1 MTQDP
6 LPLNQFEPDRSVRR
20 EVPPAWKDHAAT
32 ESPRQRTYHDREGL
46 PVIYDAATHKKV
58 EQAKA
63 DAISVLSHELL
74 SPLTLIKGYTATL
87 LELRNAIT
95 EEQQEKYLRGI
106 ETASN
111 RLVRL
116 LQSLRDITRLEETH
130 SLVTHPANLYDVLRA
145 TAAEVQGQTTGH
157 IIKLQPS
164 ARLPLVRI
172 DPEMIVQVLH
182 NLLTNAI
189 KYSPEG
195 GDIEIDVRLVQGEAE
210 MDRLF
215 AGAPETKLP
224 ALIVSVADSGIG
236 IPEPELE
243 LIFEKFYRV
252 SGETMRGIP
261 GAGLGLYICKMIVA
275 AHSGRI
281 WAGNRVQGGAVFSFS
296 LPL

>member
-1 MTQDP
+1 MSQDP
-6 LPLNQFEPDRSVRR
+6 LPLNQLETDTARRR
-20 EVPPAWKDHAAT
+20 ERPSTIDSAR
-32 ESPRQRTYHDREGL
+32 PRVYHDREGL
-46 PVIYDAATHKKV
+46 PVVYDAATHEKV

-116 LQSLRDITRLEETH
+116 LESLRDITRLEETH
-130 SLVTHPANLYDVLRA
+130 SLVAYPANLYDLLRA

-157 IIKLQPS
+157 IINLQAS
-164 ARLPLVRI
+164 GRLPLVRI
-172 DPEMIVQVLH
+172 DPEMIVQVLN

-189 KYSPEG
+189 KYSPKG
-195 GDIEIDVRLVQGEAE
+195 GDIEIDVRLVQSEVDME
-210 MDRLF
+210 RLY
-215 AGAPETKLP
+215 AGAPEVRVPTLV
-224 ALIVSVADSGIG
+224 VSVGDGGIG

-252 SGETMRGIP
+252 SGEQTRGIP

-275 AHSGRI
+275 AHGGRI